1 MEHIFKMRD
10 EWDMPECPQA
20 LPQPLSLPTP
30 YRAPGP
36 PEVQVHSLARLAEMS
51 LHILF
56 AKAQERVHA
65 DVEASLRLLQ
75 DRRQGRKHGKDEVW
89 PGEETKTWAQKLLV
103 SRRKVLLSNTV

>member
-1 MEHIFKMRD
+1 MS
-10 EWDMPECPQA
+10 PGLAPA
-20 LPQPLSLPTP
+20 PVPP

-75 DRRQGRKHGKDEVW
+75 GRQGMKHGKDEVW

-103 SRRKVLLSNTV
+103 SRRKVLLFNTV

>member
-1 MEHIFKMRD
+1 MCLNV
-10 EWDMPECPQA
+10 PGLAPA
-20 LPQPLSLPTP
+20 PVPP

-36 PEVQVHSLARLAEMS
+36 PEVQVHSLARLVEMS

-56 AKAQERVHA
+56 PKAQECVHA

-75 DRRQGRKHGKDEVW
+75 DRRQGRKHRKDEVW

-103 SRRKVLLSNTV
+103 SRRKVLLSNNV